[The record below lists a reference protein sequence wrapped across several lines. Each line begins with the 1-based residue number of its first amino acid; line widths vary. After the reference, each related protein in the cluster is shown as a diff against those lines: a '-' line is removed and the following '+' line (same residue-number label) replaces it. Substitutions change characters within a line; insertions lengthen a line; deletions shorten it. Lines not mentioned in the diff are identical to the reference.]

1 MKTVFGGSAFLPG
14 PMEGV
19 MQEPFLLAANHLQ
32 LIPCWITPFF
42 RLSTALP
49 RRKLAM
55 AFLAPYLSSGLHT
68 TVQLMGT
75 DPGLLAEA
83 AELFVQCGAAGI
95 DLNFGCPSRQVTS
108 GKAGG
113 GALQTPE
120 NMKNILS
127 RIRQA
132 VPDIPLTAKFRSG
145 WQSPEELPVIAGA
158 LLDNADA
165 LVFHYRTVQE
175 QYRSGIADREKRFE
189 TMMTLAGDTPV
200 YLNGDMNTP
209 EDCRDT
215 MQRFS
220 PAGVMCARGWLRDPG
235 LLKRCAGKTDLPP
248 ETFRRLFFREILDC
262 AGSLMPGKAME
273 LSNFFWGRENPF
285 FEILKTTRTP
295 ITPEWLHEQNF

>member
-1 MKTVFGGSAFLPG
+1 MNAFGGAIFLPG

-19 MQEPFLLAANHLQ
+19 MQEPFLHAAAQLE

-49 RRKLAM
+49 RRKFAA
-55 AFLAPYLSSGLHT
+55 AFLAPFLLSGRHT
-68 TVQLMGT
+68 AVQLMGT

-83 AELFVQCGAAGI
+83 AVLFAECGAAGI

-120 NMKNILS
+120 NMRAILA

-132 VPDIPLTAKFRSG
+132 VPGLPLTAKFRCG
-145 WQSPEELPVIAGA
+145 WRSPEEMPVIFDAVQGVT
-158 LLDNADA
+158 DA

-175 QYRSGIADREKRFE
+175 QYRSGISDREERFE
-189 TMMTLAGDTPV
+189 RAMQLADGTPI
-200 YLNGDMNTP
+200 YLNGDFQTP
-209 EDCRDT
+209 EDCHNAIR
-215 MQRFS
+215 RFS

-235 LLKRCAGKTDLPP
+235 LLRRCAGETVAAP
-248 ETFRRLFFREILDC
+248 EEYRRNFFRAILVC
-262 AGSLMPGKAME
+262 AGKLPPGKAME
-273 LSNFFWGRENPF
+273 LSNFLWGRENPF
-285 FEILKTTRTP
+285 FEILKTTAAP
-295 ITPEWLHEQNF
+295 VTPEWFDANL